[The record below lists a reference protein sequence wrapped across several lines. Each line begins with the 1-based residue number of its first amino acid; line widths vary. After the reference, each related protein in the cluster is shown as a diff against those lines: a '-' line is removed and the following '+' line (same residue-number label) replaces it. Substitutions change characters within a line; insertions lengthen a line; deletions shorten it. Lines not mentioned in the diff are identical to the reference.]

1 MLKLTDRKWK
11 EFTIADIFVMENRK
25 KIQVPTGANV
35 SKQNLF
41 KGKTPR
47 ITATSFN
54 NGVDGYY
61 DSKDSNYRTYKN
73 FISVSFLGTIFY
85 HPYEAS
91 LDMKVHCLQLKNKKL
106 NRYLGAFL
114 ISEIKK
120 SIADASYGNQLSST
134 DLPHKKI
141 MLPVNDFDEPD
152 YDFMTNYVRECE
164 TIKLKQY
171 IDFAKNKLKE
181 IGSDI
186 DVEEEKL
193 KWKDFFV
200 EDIFDIISGKDA
212 SLSENEGDIPYVNSS
227 GVNNGITCFVK
238 DCPVKVKNCITI
250 ARTGTVGSTFY
261 QQNEVGISGN
271 IRALYLKDRELN
283 KEIAQ
288 FLITALKNS
297 IEGNFDYGK
306 ILGTERIKHLKI
318 KLPVDTDGNIDYKYM
333 EAYIYIYISMKM
345 KKYLGYIENVA

>member
-1 MLKLTDRKWK
+1 MLKLTNRKWK
-11 EFTIADIFVMENRK
+11 DFSLGSLFEI
-25 KIQVPTGANV
+25 TG
-35 SKQNLF
+35 SKTTKVDTLEAIGDGLYPYVTTQ
-41 KGKTPR
+41 T
-47 ITATSFN
+47 TN
-54 NGVDGYY
+54 NGQAGYY
-61 DSKDSNYRTYKN
+61 NHFTEKGNILVIDSAVVGFCTFQKN
-73 FISVSFLGTIFY
+73 NFTASDHVEKLIPKFPIDKHIALFLTNVIN
-85 HPYEAS
+85 ANNS
-91 LDMKVHCLQLKNKKL
+91 KK
-106 NRYLGAFL
+106 F
-114 ISEIKK
+114 
-120 SIADASYGNQLSST
+120 SYGYKASQTRLKDT
-134 DLPHKKI
+134 KIFLPI
-141 MLPVNDFDEPD
+141 SNDGLPDFD
-152 YDFMTNYVRECE
+152 FMREY
-164 TIKLKQY
+164 IKEREQQKLQQY
-171 IDFAKNKLKE
+171 ISFAKNELKK

-186 DVEEEKL
+186 DVKEEKL

-212 SLSENEGDIPYVNSS
+212 PLSENEGDIPYINSS

-238 DCPVKVKNCITI
+238 DCSVKVKNCITI

-318 KLPVDTDGNIDYKYM
+318 KLPVDADGNIDYKYM
-333 EAYIYIYISMKM
+333 EAYIYIYISMQLKR
-345 KKYLGYIENVA
+345 YLGYLKNVV